1 VNRDELRLEAVRV
14 LGREANGAADW
25 LIVST
30 VLVARAAAGKL
41 DCSERLA
48 QLSGLALDMDE
59 LAERG
64 EA

>member
-1 VNRDELRLEAVRV
+1 MNCDELRLEAVRI
-14 LGREANGAADW
+14 LGREANGAAE
-25 LIVST
+25 
-30 VLVARAAAGKL
+30 AAEAGKL